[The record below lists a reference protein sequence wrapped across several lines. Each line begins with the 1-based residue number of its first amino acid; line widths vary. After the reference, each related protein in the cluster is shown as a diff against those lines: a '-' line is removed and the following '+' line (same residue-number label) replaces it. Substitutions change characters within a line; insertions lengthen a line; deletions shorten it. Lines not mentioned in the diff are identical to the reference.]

1 MKRLLYFVLALTLI
15 ATPVWSQSKS
25 KASDNPDL
33 RDRIT
38 KVLEAWSAKD
48 VKKAS
53 EFYAKDPDL
62 AFYDVAPVKYNNWAE
77 YEKGVVPLLEQHE
90 YIKLKLGDDLA
101 IHRNGKL
108 AWVTATLP
116 TDLKL
121 KNGSPTTVPIRW
133 TSIWEKRGPTWLML
147 HEHVSMAAAQPQS

>member
-15 ATPVWSQSKS
+15 TTPVWSQAKS
-25 KASDNPDL
+25 DKDEAAL
-33 RDRIT
+33 RDRID
-38 KVLEAWSAKD
+38 KVLAAWSAKD

-90 YIKLKLGDDLA
+90 YIKFKMGDDLA
-101 IHRNGKL
+101 IHRNGKQ

-121 KNGSPTTVPIRW
+121 KTGPPATVPIRW
-133 TSIWEKRGPTWLML
+133 TSIWEKRGGTWVIL
-147 HEHVSMAAAQPQS
+147 HEHVSMAAPPPPQS